1 LHARSE
7 QLWRHLL
14 RGTFGVCV
22 ARPDSEAAIAE
33 KEVLQEAVIALSDD
47 GRRTRYTPAERD
59 VLRAL
64 VARYADACL
73 PFSPLEYASSSRRR
87 LVDQLGARLGP

>member
-1 LHARSE
+1 MAAPAA
-7 QLWRHLL
+7 RHLRRL
-14 RGTFGVCV
+14 RR
-22 ARPDSEAAIAE
+22 RPDSEAAIAE